1 MQRVYSANF
10 VPPLLKITP
19 LKKKIIII
27 IIKKQNKTKEDGHQ
41 EKKSFLTA
49 QYTVATVVQ
58 PERGGVGNVTV
69 GRRAL
74 LYIK

>member
-1 MQRVYSANF
+1 MPSLMYLHRIQHFSLF
-10 VPPLLKITP
+10 E
-19 LKKKIIII
+19 III
-27 IIKKQNKTKEDGHQ
+27 IIKKQNKTNEDGPQ

>member
-1 MQRVYSANF
+1 MPSLMYLHRIQHFSLF
-10 VPPLLKITP
+10 E
-19 LKKKIIII
+19 IIII

-58 PERGGVGNVTV
+58 PEWGGVGNVTV

>member
-27 IIKKQNKTKEDGHQ
+27 IIKKKQNQKPKQTTGYSWKYKYITLLTYLQ
-41 EKKSFLTA
+41 E
-49 QYTVATVVQ
+49 
-58 PERGGVGNVTV
+58 VTSH
-69 GRRAL
+69 
-74 LYIK
+74 